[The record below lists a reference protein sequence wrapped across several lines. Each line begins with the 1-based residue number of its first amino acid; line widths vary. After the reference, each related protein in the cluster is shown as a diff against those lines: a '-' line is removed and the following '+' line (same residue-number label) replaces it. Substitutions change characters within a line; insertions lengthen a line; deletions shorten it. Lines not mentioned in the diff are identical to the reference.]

1 VGSGREVVE
10 SVVRGPSRVLDRWR
24 RGGRI
29 ELVKLFPEVGK
40 GLTIGI
46 GALVVVSPVLAL
58 LGTVASGFLVG
69 AVPAAVGAPTD
80 SAEARR
86 LFLALGFLGGSFLAQ
101 HAVGGLREV
110 LSQIAGRRMTR
121 IVKRRVLAAM
131 LVPPGIAHLEDP
143 EVLDKIAIARGHT
156 SQVTPGAAGTGLVQ
170 VAVNRLAVL
179 SPIALLI
186 PFRWWLPFVLGA
198 PLLWFRSV
206 MREHILCAVRARHG
220 QTSVLR
226 RANYFVDAALTPTA
240 AKETRVFGL
249 GGWYAQ
255 RFESLYLGAMREVW
269 KERSKSR
276 RGLVM
281 PWLATLAATTF
292 GYWTV
297 ASSAARGEIGLAQ
310 LTILL
315 SAVGGMRMLLALGN
329 EDVAVEQGAAG
340 LPLLH
345 EVEAL
350 AQTRRNQLSGAL
362 PADGLPASTIRFEGV
377 RFRYPGSD
385 NDIYDG
391 LDLEL
396 RAGESL
402 AVVGINGAGKTTLVK
417 LLARLYDPTDGRITV
432 DGIDL
437 RDLSPQQWQRR
448 VAAIFQDFTRYE
460 LSAADNVGFGAV
472 EAMRGALD
480 AAALD
485 EVAAQAGA
493 TDIIAN
499 LPEGWETV
507 LSRRF
512 TGGVDLSGGEWQRVA
527 LARAM
532 LAVRSG
538 AGVLVLDEPTANL
551 DVRAEVELYDRF
563 LELTRG
569 VTTLVISHRFST
581 VRRADRIVVLDEGHV
596 VEDGTHDDLVAAGGH
611 YARMFRL
618 QASRFVDDAAVEE
631 VAHG

>member
-1 VGSGREVVE
+1 M
-10 SVVRGPSRVLDRWR
+10 
-24 RGGRI
+24 
-29 ELVKLFPEVGK
+29 KLFPQAGR
-40 GLTIGI
+40 GLTAGI
-46 GALVVVSPVLAL
+46 AALVISSPVLTL
-58 LGTVASGFLVG
+58 LSTIASGLLVG
-69 AVPAAVGAPTD
+69 SVPAAVGAPKD
-80 SAEARR
+80 SPEARR
-86 LFLALGFLGGSFLAQ
+86 LLLALGMLAVTFLAQ

-110 LSQIAGRRMTR
+110 LSQIAGRRLTR

-131 LVPPGIAHLEDP
+131 LVPSGIAHLEDP
-143 EVLDKIAIARGHT
+143 EVLDKIAIVRGHT
-156 SQVTPGAAGTGLVQ
+156 GQVTPGAAGTGLVQ
-170 VAVNRLAVL
+170 IAVNRLAVL
-179 SPIALLI
+179 APIALLV
-186 PFRWWLPFVLGA
+186 PFRWWLPLVIGG

-226 RANYFVDAALTPTA
+226 RANYFVDAALTPAA
-240 AKETRVFGL
+240 AKETRVFDL
-249 GGWYAQ
+249 GGWYAN

-269 KERSKSR
+269 KERSASR
-276 RGLVM
+276 RQLVL
-281 PWLATLAATTF
+281 PWLATLVATTF

-297 ASSAARGEIGLAQ
+297 VSAAARGEVGLAQ
-310 LTILL
+310 LTMLL
-315 SAVGGMRMLLALGN
+315 AALGGMRMLLALGN

-340 LPLLH
+340 LPLLN

-350 AQTRRNQLSGAL
+350 ANARRNQLAGAL
-362 PADGLPASTIRFEGV
+362 AADGLPASTIRFEHV
-377 RFRYPGSD
+377 SFRYPGSD
-385 NDIYDG
+385 TDIFEG

-417 LLARLYDPTDGRITV
+417 LLARLYDPTMGRITV

-437 RDLSPQQWQRR
+437 RDLSAAQWQRR

-472 EAMRGALD
+472 ESMQDRDFEALD
-480 AAALD
+480 Q
-485 EVAAQAGA
+485 VAAQAGA
-493 TDIIAN
+493 TEIIDG
-499 LPEGWETV
+499 LPDGWRTV

-527 LARAM
+527 LARAL
-532 LAVRSG
+532 LAVRAG

-551 DVRAEVELYDRF
+551 DVRAEIELYDRF

-569 VTTLVISHRFST
+569 VTTVVISHRFST
-581 VRRADRIVVLDEGHV
+581 VRRADRIVVLDRGRV
-596 VEDGTHDDLVAAGGH
+596 VEDGTHDSLVAADGH

-618 QASRFVDDAAVEE
+618 QASRFVQDAAVEE
-631 VAHG
+631 AAHG